1 MSCAFSRNHDKIG
14 FTIAIL
20 VDVISPMTI
29 NEQSIRAISANNANE
44 NRRDYT
50 AWYLKRSYLEVEN

>member
-1 MSCAFSRNHDKIG
+1 MSCAFSRNHDKIS

-29 NEQSIRAISANNANE
+29 NEQSISAISANNANE
-44 NRRDYT
+44 NRRDYA
-50 AWYLKRSYLEVEN
+50 AWYLKSGYLVVEN